1 METLFFAQKAFIVRG
16 RRLLLIQKSPHA
28 PVWPGKWEVPG
39 GRLESGETLDS
50 HLRREVLEEVGIPVR
65 AIEPFHLWDWHLKG
79 PDGHESRVVA
89 AAVLCAPEAEACTL
103 QNQVEGDDIAAYEWV
118 EFHRLREYDFIP
130 NMIPVVEKFLTK
142 YGEQADPRP

>member
-1 METLFFAQKAFIVRG
+1 METLFFAQKAFIVRD
-16 RRLLLIQKSPHA
+16 RRLLLIRKSPHA

-79 PDGHESRVVA
+79 QEGRESRVVA
-89 AAVLCAPEAEACTL
+89 AAVLCTPEAEACTL
-103 QNQVEGDDIAAYEWV
+103 QNQVEGDNIAAFEWV

-142 YGEQADPRP
+142 YGDPTDPLP

>member
-16 RRLLLIQKSPHA
+16 RRLLLIQKSLQA
-28 PVWPGKWEVPG
+28 PVWAGKWEVPG
-39 GRLESGETLDS
+39 GRLEPNETLDN
-50 HLRREVLEEVGIPVR
+50 HLRREVLEEVGIPVH
-65 AIEPFHLWDWHLKG
+65 AIEPFHLWDWHLRG

-89 AAVLCAPEAEACTL
+89 AAVLCTPEAEACTL

-142 YGEQADPRP
+142 YGEQTDPRP